1 MSPSPA
7 QNHHPGQVMNTLV
20 EVEHGR
26 KETSAELVGGFNLH
40 ASEVKFWKSHHLSQ
54 VMNTLVDV
62 EHGRKATSAELVGGF
77 NLRASGV
84 KFWKQK

>member
-1 MSPSPA
+1 M
-7 QNHHPGQVMNTLV
+7 V
-20 EVEHGR
+20 R
-26 KETSAELVGGFNLH
+26 KETSAELVGGFNFY
-40 ASEVKFWKSHHLSQ
+40 ASEVKVWKNHHLSQ